1 MKTRRIISFLLAMLM
16 VINLMPMTVQAEET
30 TEQTIVLNLEDIYGD
45 GWDGASITVS
55 YGETKESYT
64 IEDGSS
70 ATYIIPYNASKSYT
84 FTWNGGKY
92 DSECSFEILVQGN
105 QVYTCDNGDSPGDK
119 VTFYSIDACEH
130 SFGEGSTCTKCKQVC
145 GVDFEHEV
153 LEEKRTCVCGEEL
166 LKVTAEVSGIK
177 FEGANW
183 VAMNTEYTAQ
193 LSVLD
198 GYEPIEMITV
208 SINGEEITSYS
219 FTEGKLTI
227 PAESVNGEITI
238 TAIAEALPRYD
249 ITIKDTAF
257 GSVTTNTEDCNAYE
271 GQSVSL
277 TITPD
282 TGYLLETL
290 TVVDEN
296 NEEISVT
303 NNTFVMPGRAVSVT
317 ATFVKDSGDFKIEGV
332 ESGWNI
338 TDDVLIFTQSG
349 EYTVSMASGKT
360 KTQQIIVVE
369 AEEVILTLQD
379 VIINAPAG
387 QENVGKTALTTREDT
402 KLILVGE
409 NTLAGGNGGSK
420 DGGLYENCMYGY
432 SGGDG
437 IRGSVTIS
445 GKGTL
450 CVSGGNG
457 GNSYATDAGNGG
469 YGIYGTVSINGGIV
483 VASGGAGGK
492 DGEYDENDLNGTGTD
507 GKAFGNV
514 VTNGSCLIM
523 AGADEAAATVVDAYN
538 DEKYARV
545 TMNDG
550 TTHEISIVDCVNGS
564 VEADMTSAVA
574 GQRVTL
580 TVTLE
585 EEYSMLSLSVVDA
598 EGQEVAVNDYTFY
611 MPDSAVTVTAEFG
624 IQTGNLMV
632 QGAIDGFTYSDGTL
646 TFSKSGEYT
655 VYMKPGSTAAS
666 DVIVVDAE
674 DVTLT
679 LNNLNITA
687 PKGDDGYDYGEENTC
702 MATDGGCALTLNHET
717 KLVLI
722 GENTL
727 TGGSGGSLSYET
739 GSAGYAG
746 GSGISGMASI
756 FGEGS
761 LTVCGGEG
769 AGVVGTAG
777 DGGAGILGD
786 ITLYSGMVTVIG
798 GAGGKGEVFV
808 EDMYG
813 TPGDG
818 GIGIA
823 GDITLNG
830 GMVTVIGG
838 AGGDLKSEEY
848 EIDES
853 GDNGIGINGQ
863 ITVADNMLV
872 TIKAGESEAY
882 AEVVDAYD
890 GETYV
895 QITVT
900 ECTEHMDAGL
910 DGKCDNCKT
919 IIAYIIA
926 PTSKLLG
933 TNETVANISMNP
945 SNGYVSAGGSVT
957 VTAQDMLGY
966 TFKGWYLSSDIEA
979 ETNQIIDGKKAQ
991 STSFAYT
998 FEPNADI
1005 QLVAVYEAAGKV
1017 DVTFSGSDFTVSVD
1031 GGEATTPQNGTYT
1044 SQIAIGSKVTVT
1056 VTDESFINWLNENK
1070 KIVTTENTYTFT
1082 VTGNVTLTMSKKGT
1096 SGSTAMVEFVSA
1108 YNQVIASQIYDGDDT
1123 ITFPDGPSK
1132 MGYTFKRWN
1141 LTQNEIYAKITDG
1154 ETHITVTPVYEQDT
1168 SVEYTVTV
1176 YVDGVIDSEQTAT
1189 GILPGST
1196 KTVNAP
1202 VVDGKVFLYWTDAD
1216 GNILGY
1222 DTSYFMQINKDIVVM
1237 AVYGEEAVEAKPV
1250 IAMTNVFTANY
1261 DDKNILSFSVTRD
1274 IPEGYTLVEHGM
1286 LYNKLGTITN
1296 PTEDIFILGG
1306 TGVSKYVSTA
1316 TKLSGVFTLNVM
1328 VTNAKDV
1335 KVAAR
1340 GYMIVKDSEGKEE
1353 IYYTDIAYISYNDI
1367 AIDE

>member
-30 TEQTIVLNLEDIYGD
+30 TEQMIVLNLKDSYGD
-45 GWDGASITVS
+45 GWNDASITVS

-64 IEDGSS
+64 IQSGSS
-70 ATYIIPYNASKSYT
+70 ATYTIPYNESKSYT
-84 FTWNGGKY
+84 FTWNSGSY
-92 DSECSFEILVQGN
+92 DDECSFKILVQGN
-105 QVYTCDNGDSPGDK
+105 QVYTCDNGESLDNEEL
-119 VTFYSIDACEH
+119 FYSIDVCEH

-153 LEEKRTCVCGEEL
+153 LEDTRACVCGAEL

-198 GYEPIEMITV
+198 GYMPIETITV
-208 SINGEEITSYS
+208 SIGGVEITSYS

-238 TAIAEALPRYD
+238 TAVADALPRYD
-249 ITIKDTAF
+249 ITINDIAF
-257 GSVTTNTEDCNAYE
+257 GSVTTNTEDFNAYE

-303 NNTFVMPGRAVSVT
+303 NNTFVMPGRAVCVT
-317 ATFVKDSGDFKIEGV
+317 ATFVKDYGDFKIEGE
-332 ESGWNI
+332 ESGWDI
-338 TDDVLIFTQSG
+338 TDDVLTFTKSG

-369 AEEVILTLQD
+369 AEEVILTL
-379 VIINAPAG
+379 
-387 QENVGKTALTTREDT
+387 
-402 KLILVGE
+402 
-409 NTLAGGNGGSK
+409 
-420 DGGLYENCMYGY
+420 
-432 SGGDG
+432 
-437 IRGSVTIS
+437 
-445 GKGTL
+445 
-450 CVSGGNG
+450 
-457 GNSYATDAGNGG
+457 
-469 YGIYGTVSINGGIV
+469 
-483 VASGGAGGK
+483 
-492 DGEYDENDLNGTGTD
+492 
-507 GKAFGNV
+507 
-514 VTNGSCLIM
+514 
-523 AGADEAAATVVDAYN
+523 
-538 DEKYARV
+538 
-545 TMNDG
+545 
-550 TTHEISIVDCVNGS
+550 
-564 VEADMTSAVA
+564 
-574 GQRVTL
+574 
-580 TVTLE
+580 
-585 EEYSMLSLSVVDA
+585 
-598 EGQEVAVNDYTFY
+598 
-611 MPDSAVTVTAEFG
+611 
-624 IQTGNLMV
+624 
-632 QGAIDGFTYSDGTL
+632 
-646 TFSKSGEYT
+646 
-655 VYMKPGSTAAS
+655 
-666 DVIVVDAE
+666 
-674 DVTLT
+674 
-679 LNNLNITA
+679 NNLNITA
-687 PKGDDGYDYGEENTC
+687 PNGDKGWDVG
-702 MATDGGCALTLNHET
+702 TDGGCALTLKCKTN
-717 KLVLI
+717 LVLI

-727 TGGSGGSLSYET
+727 TGGSGGCLYLE
-739 GSAGYAG
+739 GYNVGKSG
-746 GSGISGMASI
+746 GSGISGTASI

-769 AGVVGTAG
+769 TGVVVGLAG

-786 ITLYSGMVTVIG
+786 ITLNSGMVTVIG
-798 GAGGKGEVFV
+798 GAGGKGEVFD
-808 EDMYG
+808 EGMYG

-830 GMVTVIGG
+830 GTVTVIGG
-838 AGGDLKSEEY
+838 AGGDLESGEY

-910 DGKCDNCKT
+910 DGRCDNCKT

-966 TFKGWYLSSDIEA
+966 TFKGWYLSSDIDA
-979 ETNQIIDGKKAQ
+979 ETNQIIAGKEAQ

-1031 GGEATTPQNGTYT
+1031 DGEATTPQNGTYT

-1056 VTDESFINWLNENK
+1056 VKDESFINWLNENK

-1132 MGYTFKRWN
+1132 MGYTFTGWN
-1141 LTQNEIYAKITDG
+1141 LTQNEIHTKITAG

-1168 SVEYTVTV
+1168 SVKYTVTV
-1176 YVDGVIDSEQTAT
+1176 YVDGVMDNEQMAT

-1222 DTSYFMQINKDIVVM
+1222 DTSYFMQINKDIVVK

-1250 IAMTNVFTANY
+1250 IAMTNVFTAYY

-1328 VTNAKDV
+1328 VTNVKDV

-1353 IYYTDIAYISYNDI
+1353 IYYTDMAYISYNEI
-1367 AIDE
+1367 AENE